1 MDDRHDS
8 ESVGALKLAFTITL
22 TYFFIELIGG
32 LLSNSLALIS
42 DAWHMLN
49 DVIALLFALLASWI
63 ARRPLDNRKT
73 FGYYRSEVVAAFL
86 NGIFLCVVVIF
97 IFYEAF
103 LRFKSP
109 VHVEGLSMLV
119 VASFGLLVNLFS
131 AHILHRSG
139 GRSLNVRGAFLHVI
153 ADIFGSI
160 GAISAA
166 LIIYFT
172 GWFLVDS
179 IISIVIGLLILYS
192 SGKLIM
198 DSLNVLLEGVP
209 SHIDLKA
216 VEEKILSEKGV
227 EGVHDL
233 HVWCVTP
240 DKMCILSA
248 HVIVGDDVDEKS
260 LLSKLISVMRKDF
273 GIDHVTIQFE
283 TKGFPK
289 SDYEH

>member
-1 MDDRHDS
+1 MDEAHAS
-8 ESVGALKLAFTITL
+8 ENITALKLAFIITL
-22 TYFFIELIGG
+22 AYFFVELIGG

-42 DAWHMLN
+42 DAGHMLN
-49 DVIALLFALLASWI
+49 DVLALLFALFASWI
-63 ARRPLDNRKT
+63 ARRPLNDRKT
-73 FGYYRSEVVAAFL
+73 FGYYRSEVIAAFL
-86 NGIFLCVVVIF
+86 NGIFLCIIVIF
-97 IFYEAF
+97 IFYGAF
-103 LRFKSP
+103 LRFENP
-109 VHVEGLSMLV
+109 VHVEGLGMLA

-131 AHILHRSG
+131 AHILYRSG
-139 GRSLNVRGAFLHVI
+139 GRGLNVRGAFLHVV

-160 GAISAA
+160 GAIAAA

-240 DKMCILSA
+240 DRMCILSA
-248 HVIVGDDVDEKS
+248 HVVVGDDVDQKS
-260 LLSKLISVMRKDF
+260 LLSRLIDVMRKDF

-289 SDYEH
+289 AVYEH